1 MLIKKSRFALLV
13 CTLFCMSALFAI
25 TGCGSSGEEKKAE
38 ETTVAPAGADTSS
51 PAVHDMD
58 TTGNGDTGL
67 PRGTKN
73 PN

>member
-1 MLIKKSRFALLV
+1 MLIKKSRLALLV
-13 CTLFCMSALFAI
+13 CTLFCMSALFTI

-38 ETTVAPAGADTSS
+38 ETTVGPSATDTSS
-51 PAVHDMD
+51 SAVHEMD